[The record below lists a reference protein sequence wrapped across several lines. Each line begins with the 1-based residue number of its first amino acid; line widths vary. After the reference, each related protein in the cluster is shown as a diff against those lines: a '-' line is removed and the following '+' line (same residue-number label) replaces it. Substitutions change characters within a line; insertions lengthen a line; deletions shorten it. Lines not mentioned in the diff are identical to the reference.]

1 MPTFN
6 VSRSGAAWM
15 AGTSP
20 AKTPIGPVSLRFS
33 RVTGLCKRRRRVS
46 ECRAAG
52 RRSAKIPN
60 FSKKSIWIDK
70 KTLAESSLNPWY
82 GRAGGDENFRETS
95 IVSALACISFRRCFS
110 SPARERLLA
119 TTSRVRAVLRLDA
132 APHGRQGCGEK
143 AGMSRK
149 CFCKIEKW
157 TLQHP
162 APLER

>member
-1 MPTFN
+1 MP
-6 VSRSGAAWM
+6 RSG
-15 AGTSP
+15 P
-20 AKTPIGPVSLRFS
+20 AKR
-33 RVTGLCKRRRRVS
+33 KN
-46 ECRAAG
+46 
-52 RRSAKIPN
+52 PN
-60 FSKKSIWIDK
+60 FFQEKHLDCQKNARRILFKS
-70 KTLAESSLNPWY
+70 LVR
-82 GRAGGDENFRETS
+82 RAGGDENFRETS